1 MMSSPPDFPP
11 LAEMNQNKHID
22 IDDCIINLTGHLR
35 KLVFLLF
42 LVCSGTQAVCLCA
55 FWCTYRR
62 IEKNSFA
69 LVSFMC
75 KHNTGPFLKLG
86 EVFVLQ

>member
-22 IDDCIINLTGHLR
+22 IDDCILNLTGHLR

-42 LVCSGTQAVCLCA
+42 LVCSGTQAVCMCA
-55 FWCTYRR
+55 F
-62 IEKNSFA
+62 
-69 LVSFMC
+69 
-75 KHNTGPFLKLG
+75 
-86 EVFVLQ
+86 